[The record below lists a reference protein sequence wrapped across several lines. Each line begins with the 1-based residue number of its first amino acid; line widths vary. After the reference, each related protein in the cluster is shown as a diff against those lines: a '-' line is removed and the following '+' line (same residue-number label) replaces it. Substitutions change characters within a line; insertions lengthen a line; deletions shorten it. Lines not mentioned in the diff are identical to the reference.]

1 MRISL
6 RVKDVMDDKIYMV
19 DESTTCRDALKTMV
33 EKGVWSLLV
42 SREGLPVGV
51 VTERDIIKKVIA
63 KGMNLD
69 GVRVAEIMSSP
80 IITVA
85 PDEPVARAMELMAV
99 NDIRRVYVVD
109 EGRVIGRVTQT
120 TLFKKVL
127 DLLMLLSD
135 LTWYM

>member
-1 MRISL
+1 
-6 RVKDVMDDKIYMV
+6 VMDDKIYMV

-99 NDIRRVYVVD
+99 NDIRRIYVVD

>member
-1 MRISL
+1 M
-6 RVKDVMDDKIYMV
+6 MDDKIYMV

>member
-6 RVKDVMDDKIYMV
+6 KVRDIMDDKVFMV
-19 DESTTCRDALKTMV
+19 DESASCRDALKTMV

-51 VTERDIIKKVIA
+51 VTERDVIKKVIV
-63 KGMNLD
+63 KGLSLD
-69 GVRVAEIMSSP
+69 GVNVGEIMSSP
-80 IITVA
+80 IITIG
-85 PDEPVARAMELMAV
+85 PDEPVAKAMELMAA
-99 NDIRRVYVVD
+99 NDIRRVYVVE
-109 EGRVIGRVTQT
+109 EGKVIGRVTQT
-120 TLFKKVL
+120 NAFKKIL